1 MSIGAW
7 IFLSVVVFV
16 VVPILCSALGFL
28 FFWRKGKNLV
38 RKIEEEFNEEIVRW
52 DGSKSDHQDT

>member
-28 FFWRKGKNLV
+28 FF
-38 RKIEEEFNEEIVRW
+38 
-52 DGSKSDHQDT
+52 